1 MQCTVG
7 FANETSEQLTLS
19 KILLSSTVEKT
30 EEEEIHEGEK
40 ATSQKDS
47 DATAVL
53 PTTLHPRE
61 INSRRKKRTCSLR
74 GSVQIIVSNTIK
86 CHGKSI
92 TFPLLYTH
100 QIWVIS
106 KVMSVTF
113 CNPQPK
119 S

>member
-7 FANETSEQLTLS
+7 FANETSEQVTLS

-30 EEEEIHEGEK
+30 EEEEIHGGEK

-47 DATAVL
+47 DATAEL

-74 GSVQIIVSNTIK
+74 GSV
-86 CHGKSI
+86 
-92 TFPLLYTH
+92 
-100 QIWVIS
+100 
-106 KVMSVTF
+106 KVRVLVLR
-113 CNPQPK
+113 
-119 S
+119 